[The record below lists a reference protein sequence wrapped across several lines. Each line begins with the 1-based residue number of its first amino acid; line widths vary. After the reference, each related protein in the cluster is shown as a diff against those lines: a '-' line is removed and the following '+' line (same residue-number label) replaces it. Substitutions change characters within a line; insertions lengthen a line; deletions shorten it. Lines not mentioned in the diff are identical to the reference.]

1 MMTVDLGGVAAVVR
15 VVPDIPRRETIFIA
29 ATLRVVPTVP
39 PYCCRCSEEQ
49 CNRNQPHSQHPKPLR
64 KYGGTSSTAAFALA
78 NPLLNTDCAVVQ
90 LPINL
95 DAGDA
100 GLLPRRV
107 SGCEDGARASTR
119 IAINK
124 SQAAV
129 ASLGQGAPSRTLST
143 QCTAL
148 RSCSSGLSANSRPD
162 LMLPSKGCQCNP
174 SPAASAS
181 RARRASRGPQAHP
194 LFFPIVFRCFQ
205 LPQGSLASRPGA
217 PSGRVAADEVVV
229 HRTSS
234 RRSTICT
241 AGRLASWLSAVKTF
255 ERENY

>member
-90 LPINL
+90 LPVNL

-162 LMLPSKGCQCNP
+162 LPPQSHPSMWRLTWRICACC
-174 SPAASAS
+174 PAKAVSAS
-181 RARRASRGPQAHP
+181 
-194 LFFPIVFRCFQ
+194 F
-205 LPQGSLASRPGA
+205 
-217 PSGRVAADEVVV
+217 SGRVSFSRSTCLKRTPSASPILPNCLSLLP
-229 HRTSS
+229 TSS
-234 RRSTICT
+234 RIACFTSGCAIWPSRS
-241 AGRLASWLSAVKTF
+241 R
-255 ERENY
+255 